1 MDGVTRIIGCACD
14 FDRNNVITSVETS
27 ELKCIYDQQLF
38 FDNRYIDSG
47 GFQYQDTN
55 KDDAI
60 DLQEATNALKD
71 HIKYEQNYYM
81 FFDGIAGKW
90 NKDFSICFKV
100 FKIYQMIGSS
110 DDFMKF
116 YTTNLGISLK

>member
-1 MDGVTRIIGCACD
+1 MKVDGVTRIIGCACD

-27 ELKCIYDQQLF
+27 ELKCISDQQLF

-60 DLQEATNALKD
+60 DLREATDALKD
-71 HIKYEQNYYM
+71 HIEYEQNYYM
-81 FFDGIAGKW
+81 FFDGKAGK
-90 NKDFSICFKV
+90 
-100 FKIYQMIGSS
+100 
-110 DDFMKF
+110 
-116 YTTNLGISLK
+116 